1 MRIALLS
8 LLIAGASL
16 ALAGTT
22 HAAGQVPQSEQDI
35 RRIFAQVDTN
45 GDGEIDLAEFHARLV
60 EVFYQAD
67 TNKDGFLS
75 PEEYNRLPFSGD
87 FKAADTNGDGRISLH
102 EFVAIRFR
110 QFEQADTNHDGA
122 LSFEEV
128 LAAYQGRTNK

>member
-1 MRIALLS
+1 

-16 ALAGTT
+16 ALAGATQ
-22 HAAGQVPQSEQDI
+22 AAGQGTQSEEDV
-35 RRIFAQVDTN
+35 RRIFAEVDTN
-45 GDGEIDLAEFHARLV
+45 GNGEIDLAEFHARLV

-67 TNKDGFLS
+67 TNKDGSLS
-75 PEEYNRLPFSGD
+75 PEEYNRLPFSGE
-87 FKAADTNGDGRISLH
+87 FKDADTNGDGRISLH